1 MLLIPY
7 QLFNHPP
14 TTPTTL
20 LTCCK
25 FWLVINSI
33 AVHVTLFTSGLF
45 FFVTALPMHKA
56 HVRTSSTIQ
65 EALHKVARWPAV
77 NVDFTQKAVKY
88 TPLPAEKEVLDHTWM
103 WTSRKKRL
111 NTLSQRKKSWTT
123 RDEAHT
129 ERTWRYGSRVVGS
142 DVTWRD
148 SKHVTHCPYVT
159 PWHYS
164 LPDKCLGSNV
174 TWYFIQRTSFNLK

>member
-20 LTCCK
+20 LTGCK
-25 FWLVINSI
+25 FWIVINSMQSMSHFSQV
-33 AVHVTLFTSGLF
+33 ASFSLWQLSLCTKHMWEH
-45 FFVTALPMHKA
+45 P
-56 HVRTSSTIQ
+56 
-65 EALHKVARWPAV
+65 LHCTRWRGDP
-77 NVDFTQKAVKY
+77 Q
-88 TPLPAEKEVLDHTWM
+88 WM

-111 NTLSQRKKSWTT
+111 NTLSQRRKKSWTT

>member
-25 FWLVINSI
+25 FWIVINSMQSMSHFSQV
-33 AVHVTLFTSGLF
+33 ASF
-45 FFVTALPMHKA
+45 
-56 HVRTSSTIQ
+56 SSWQLSLCTKHMW
-65 EALHKVARWPAV
+65 EHPLLYKKHCTRWRGDP
-77 NVDFTQKAVKY
+77 Q
-88 TPLPAEKEVLDHTWM
+88 WM

-111 NTLSQRKKSWTT
+111 NTLHCRRKKSWTT

>member
-1 MLLIPY
+1 MLQIPY

-33 AVHVTLFTSGLF
+33 AVHVTLSHFSL
-45 FFVTALPMHKA
+45 
-56 HVRTSSTIQ
+56 
-65 EALHKVARWPAV
+65 VASFSLWQLSLCTKHMWEHPLLYKEHCTRWRGDP
-77 NVDFTQKAVKY
+77 Q
-88 TPLPAEKEVLDHTWM
+88 WM

-111 NTLSQRKKSWTT
+111 NTLRRRKKSWTT

-174 TWYFIQRTSFNLK
+174 TWYFIQRTPFNLK

>member
-1 MLLIPY
+1 MSHFSQVASFSLWQLSLCTKHMWEHPLLY
-7 QLFNHPP
+7 KKHC
-14 TTPTTL
+14 T
-20 LTCCK
+20 
-25 FWLVINSI
+25 
-33 AVHVTLFTSGLF
+33 
-45 FFVTALPMHKA
+45 
-56 HVRTSSTIQ
+56 
-65 EALHKVARWPAV
+65 RWRGDP
-77 NVDFTQKAVKY
+77 Q
-88 TPLPAEKEVLDHTWM
+88 WM

-111 NTLSQRKKSWTT
+111 NTLLRRRKKSWTT

-129 ERTWRYGSRVVGS
+129 GPTWRHGSRVVGS

-174 TWYFIQRTSFNLK
+174 TWYFIYRGHHLTWNRLWWLTGSSHLVNSLIRSEGVLGCLNQPVYTCI